1 MKRTALVTGASGGIG
16 GAIARALLLDGYSVA
31 MHAGKHA
38 NALSPLL
45 ACAVERGAQA
55 ICVTADIRSAQEVL
69 QMIDTVHARLGQV
82 SLLVNC
88 AGIALP
94 QGLFMDAAEA
104 DYDLIF
110 DTNVRGT
117 MQVTRAVL
125 PDMRRLERGC
135 IINIAS
141 MWGVCSGS
149 CEVIYSASKAAVIGF
164 TRALSAE
171 LAPSG
176 IRVNAVAPG
185 FVKTAMNAH
194 LTAGEVSVI
203 EKSTPTGRAVTPQ
216 EIADAVL
223 YLSKAMSVTGQT
235 LLIDGGYCG

>member
-16 GAIARALLLDGYSVA
+16 SAIAKTLLMDGYSVA
-31 MHAGKHA
+31 LHANKHA
-38 NALSPLL
+38 DALFPLI
-45 ACAVERGAQA
+45 ACAAERGAQA
-55 ICVTADIRSAQEVL
+55 VTVTADIRSAHEVA
-69 QMIDTVHARLGQV
+69 QMIGAVHMKLGKV

-88 AGIALP
+88 AGVALP
-94 QGLFMDAAEA
+94 QGLFLDTTDA
-104 DYDLIF
+104 DYELMF

-117 MQVTRAVL
+117 MLVSRAVL
-125 PDMRRLERGC
+125 PDMHCLESGC

-141 MWGVCSGS
+141 MWGVCGGS
-149 CEVIYSASKAAVIGF
+149 CEVIYSAAKAAVIGF

-185 FVKTAMNAH
+185 FVRTAMNAH
-194 LTAGEVSVI
+194 LSAEDVREI
-203 EKSTPTGRAVTPQ
+203 EKSTPTGCAVTPQ

-223 YLSKAMSVTGQT
+223 YLSKAKSVTGQT